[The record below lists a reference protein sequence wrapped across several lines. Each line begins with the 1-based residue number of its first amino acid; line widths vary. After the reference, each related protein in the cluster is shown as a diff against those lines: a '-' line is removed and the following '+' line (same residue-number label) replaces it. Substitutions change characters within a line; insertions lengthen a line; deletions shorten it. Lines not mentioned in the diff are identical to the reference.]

1 MTNYQVTIGYR
12 AIIQIDVKAET
23 EEEAKKT
30 AVNLFTERERS
41 KWFQRKDITLNDDNY
56 GADGV
61 MNLDNTWNMVY

>member
-23 EEEAKKT
+23 EEEAKKK

-41 KWFQRKDITLNDDNY
+41 KWFQRKDIMLSDDNY